1 MVRVVR
7 GVAAAVVCAV
17 LSAFQPLFVSSADA
31 QQCVAQFQNS
41 AEQAYKNLGTCA
53 KRHRLMDSVP
63 DVVLLQQ
70 AIETKSAHEW
80 TVTYWK
86 DRGGADPKFTFKS
99 DPDYK
104 VRLPDAPDG
113 RWKSDGKSISFNC
126 ALPLNV
132 QAQDES
138 FLECARMYSCALQA
152 SSCAV
157 TEAHRTKTNDCNKV
171 ANQCLERHRIPGM
184 ASLDSGTMTA
194 APVLPPTAG
203 PGTSAPRTPPA
214 APQPPP
220 GAGQQTFQQMSPQC
234 QAQLNRLLEGADKSD
249 KEKASAAYGALRA
262 ECDPQIRR
270 AAEAAHVGLPERVLS
285 PRAAKFMENA
295 MSGNPGRLADA
306 SADRGYDGGFDAGE
320 VINFG
325 FALLGILSG
334 VAGVYAA
341 MPGGGYYAAGGG
353 GNFTTLNPRA
363 RSTYGQGAPAGPAA
377 PTNRSTITGI
387 K

>member
-1 MVRVVR
+1 MVGQIRVV
-7 GVAAAVVCAV
+7 VAALALVA
-17 LSAFQPLFVSSADA
+17 LSAFQPFFASSADA
-31 QQCVAQFQNS
+31 QQCLEQFQKS
-41 AEQAYKNLGTCA
+41 AQQFHANLGICA

-63 DVVLLQQ
+63 EVVMLKQ

-86 DRGGADPKFTFKS
+86 DRGGADPKFTWQSK
-99 DPDYK
+99 PDYK
-104 VRLPDAPDG
+104 VTLPDEADG

-126 ALPLNV
+126 ALPLDV
-132 QAQDES
+132 KAQDES
-138 FLECARMYSCALQA
+138 FLECARVYSCALQA

-157 TEAHRTKTNDCNKV
+157 TEAHRTNATDCSRV
-171 ANQCLERHRIPGM
+171 ANQCLQRHRIPGM
-184 ASLDSGTMTA
+184 ASLDGGTTA
-194 APVLPPTAG
+194 AAPLAPPAAG

-214 APQPPP
+214 APQPQAGP
-220 GAGQQTFQQMSPQC
+220 GQQAFQQMSPQC

-270 AAEAAHVGLPERVLS
+270 AAEVAQVGLPERVLS
-285 PRAAKFMENA
+285 PRASKAMEMA
-295 MSGNPGRLADA
+295 MSGNPGRLAEA
-306 SADRGYDGGFDAGE
+306 YADRGYDGGFDPDA
-320 VINFG
+320 VISFG
-325 FALLGILSG
+325 FALLGILGG

-363 RSTYGQGAPAGPAA
+363 RSTYGQGGPTGPAA